1 MMKTTIWSK
10 QHANVAKILNE
21 EGRYISQRGY
31 IIKDL
36 EEHADLVLE
45 AYDWYVKKASQSYE
59 KPEDV
64 TYPVWCSF
72 SQEATMLLSENT
84 VILQLEVDS
93 SLIMPV
99 NINKWGI
106 ILNYG
111 YIPENM
117 QDELRHKQLLEDYGT
132 TDAKA
137 YMSLFFPEIKREII
151 SSWDRL
157 FDDNIIINNDAAYGT
172 LWELKK
178 EWVVKI
184 IQ

>member
-1 MMKTTIWSK
+1 VKTTIWSK
-10 QHANVAKILNE
+10 QHINVLNTLNE
-21 EGRYISQRGY
+21 KGRYIAKKDY
-31 IIKDL
+31 IVSDL
-36 EEHADLVLE
+36 EEHAELVLE
-45 AYDWYVKKASQSYE
+45 TYDWYVNQVSKKHK

-64 TYPVWCSF
+64 SYPIWCSF

-84 VILQLEVDS
+84 VILELEVDREI
-93 SLIMPV
+93 IMPV

-111 YIPENM
+111 YIPEND
-117 QDELRHKQLLEDYGT
+117 QDDLRHKQILEDYRT
-132 TDAKA
+132 NDAKA
-137 YMSLFFPEIKREII
+137 YMSLFYPEIKREIV

-178 EWVVKI
+178 EWLVKVTK
-184 IQ
+184 